1 MKTVDALGK
10 ACPIPVIMANKVIDS
25 GETAFTVLVDNDIA
39 VENLKK
45 AAGYHGYAFSASQRS
60 DGNYET
66 VFKKDG
72 ASVPEEPEQISV
84 AAAGTDYMIFMGRDV
99 IGAGERELG
108 TNLAR
113 MFFFSLAESGD
124 LPAVIAFMNA
134 GVKLPT
140 LDEQV
145 VESLKTLAGRGVK
158 ILVCGACLNFYGL
171 TEQLKIGEVSNMY
184 DIQTE
189 MIHASKTITL

>member
-1 MKTVDALGK
+1 MKTIDALGK
-10 ACPIPVIMANKVIDS
+10 ACPIPVIMANKAIDG

-45 AAGYHGYAFSASQRS
+45 AAGYHGYTFASTQRG

-66 VFKKDG
+66 VFSKDG
-72 ASVPEEPEQISV
+72 ACVPEAPQQS
-84 AAAGTDYMIFMGRDV
+84 AAPAGTDYMIFMGRDV

-145 VESLKTLAGRGVK
+145 VESLKTLAERGVK